1 MARDIKFLTDDIKK
15 SVAKGGQIASVSIM
29 NSLSQRGPQW
39 SGRFSSAWS
48 AVSGRKR
55 KGDPARQRQ
64 GDKYK
69 YSITHVKQAVIPKS
83 ASGNYNLYTI
93 VNSTPYAPVALDLV
107 AWVPGTFDLP
117 YGMLGSV
124 DTSRVADDRFTFGI
138 RPSGGKRGQLNQST
152 QSRSSDD
159 EMAAFPNSRSAPLD
173 WYSDYA
179 SGGAFAKDFKKGIKE
194 GIKLGSANPGK
205 N

>member
-1 MARDIKFLTDDIKK
+1 
-15 SVAKGGQIASVSIM
+15 M

-55 KGDPARQRQ
+55 KGDPARQQQ
-64 GDKYK
+64 GNKYK

-93 VNSTPYAPVALDLV
+93 VNSTPYAPIALDLV

-117 YGMLGSV
+117 SGDL
-124 DTSRVADDRFTFGI
+124 DDDRFTFGI
-138 RPSGGKRGQLNQST
+138 RPSGGKRGQLSQST

-194 GIKLGSANPGK
+194 GLKLGSANPGK

>member
-55 KGDPARQRQ
+55 KGDPARQQQ
-64 GDKYK
+64 GNKYK

-93 VNSTPYAPVALDLV
+93 VNSTPYAPIALDLV

-117 YGMLGSV
+117 YGDL
-124 DTSRVADDRFTFGI
+124 DDDRFTFVI
-138 RPSGGKRGQLNQST
+138 RPSGCKRCQLSQST

-194 GIKLGSANPGK
+194 GLKLGSANPGK
-205 N
+205 S

>member
-1 MARDIKFLTDDIKK
+1 MARDIKFLTDDIRK
-15 SVAKGGQIASVSIM
+15 SVAKGGKIASVSIM

-48 AVSGRKR
+48 AISGKD
-55 KGDPARQRQ
+55 KQGDPARQQQ
-64 GDKYK
+64 GNKYK

-93 VNSTPYAPVALDLV
+93 VNSTPYAKIALDLEF
-107 AWVPGTFDLP
+107 WNPGQLGVDFDLP
-117 YGMLGSV
+117 YGKL
-124 DTSRVADDRFTFGI
+124 DDDRFTFGT
-138 RPSGGKRGQLNQST
+138 RPRPGKRGQLTNQT
-152 QSRSSDD
+152 NVRSGVID
-159 EMAAFPNSRSAPLD
+159 EDNFSGVQNSRSAPLD

-194 GIKLGSANPGK
+194 GLKLGSANPGK

>member
-1 MARDIKFLTDDIKK
+1 MARDIKFLTDDIRK
-15 SVAKGGQIASVSIM
+15 SVSKGGQLASVSIM

-48 AVSGRKR
+48 AVSGRKK
-55 KGDPARQRQ
+55 KGDPARQQQ
-64 GDKYK
+64 GNKYK

-83 ASGNYNLYTI
+83 ASGKYNLYTI
-93 VNSTPYAPVALDLV
+93 LNSTTYAPIALDLV

-117 YGMLGSV
+117 YGDL
-124 DTSRVADDRFTFGI
+124 DDDRFTFGI
-138 RPSGGKRGQLNQST
+138 RPSGGKRGQLIQST
-152 QSRSSDD
+152 KFRSSDD
-159 EMAAFPNSRSAPLD
+159 EMAALPNSRSAPLD

-194 GIKLGSANPGK
+194 GLKLGSANPGK
-205 N
+205 S